1 MLTGLFFTMKES
13 THTSRRNV
21 NKKHLGC
28 PRPNATSSCVPCKIC
43 SQSPEAI
50 HTFCNRRNK
59 TKAAM
64 IARYCMSV
72 CLVYFLV
79 YNSLAF
85 SPLASHGGSIQ
96 KQSSSLYAAMTAI
109 GQYRRLQEQQR
120 QDRKERIRETYM
132 EEIEQ
137 LVSGQEYHLLE
148 PSFCHSFSRGGLS
161 VMSSLLTLPQTMGT
175 CCNKIGCFITE
186 DF

>member
-1 MLTGLFFTMKES
+1 
-13 THTSRRNV
+13 
-21 NKKHLGC
+21 
-28 PRPNATSSCVPCKIC
+28 
-43 SQSPEAI
+43 
-50 HTFCNRRNK
+50 
-59 TKAAM
+59 
-64 IARYCMSV
+64 MSV

-109 GQYRRLQEQQR
+109 GEYQRLQEQQR

-137 LVSGQEYHLLE
+137 IISGQEYHLLE

-161 VMSSLLTLPQTMGT
+161 VMSNLLTLPQTMG
-175 CCNKIGCFITE
+175 
-186 DF
+186 DML